1 MTQVQARR
9 STMRPEDM
17 QRVDRLS
24 EEVRGR
30 LYEIALIVSRTVGV
44 QAPTGHVEKFVPRE
58 AVPLTGRHA
67 DADAG
72 GGDWV
77 EIGEVDGT
85 EYCYGEIGGQ
95 AFAESP
101 CGAAQ

>member
-1 MTQVQARR
+1 MTEVLAGR
-9 STMRPEDM
+9 STMQPEDM

-30 LYEIALIVSRTVGV
+30 LHEIALIISRTVGNEPPKGRV
-44 QAPTGHVEKFVPRE
+44 GKFVPRE
-58 AVPLTGRHA
+58 AVQMVKKHA
-67 DADAG
+67 NASR
-72 GGDWV
+72 GDWM
-77 EIGEVDGT
+77 EIGEVDGV

-101 CGAAQ
+101 CGG